1 MFCTRATFAEAVRP
15 FEKMPTV
22 ERRYP
27 ALLDP
32 PDLKASL
39 AAELA
44 EARARTLTLLEPV
57 PDDDLVRQHSP
68 LMSPLVWDLAHIGFF
83 EELWLVRGVGGEGPL
98 LDRDELYDAFRH
110 GRSERAELPLLTPA
124 EAAAYV
130 GRVRER
136 TLGVLERT
144 ELDPAEPLLRDGYVF
159 AMVGQHEQQHVETML
174 ATLSLREAEYP
185 FAEPPAPAPGPVGA
199 PEQLVEGGPF
209 AMGTDDRSRA
219 YDNERGLH
227 EVHVPAFWIDTAPVT
242 NGAYLDFVEAGGYD
256 DERFWSDAGWAWR
269 RESGAAHP
277 QFWRREGD
285 GSWSRTRLG
294 RREALPAGEPV
305 QHVCWYEADAFA
317 RWSGRRLPTEAEW
330 EKAAAAA
337 PGVPHANLGER
348 FGPVPVG
355 CYPAGASAWGVEQVL
370 GDVWEW
376 TASDF
381 RPYPGFEA
389 FPYAEYSEVFFDDE
403 YKVLRGGSWATHP
416 AAVRIT
422 FRNWD
427 FPVRRQIFA
436 GFRTAR
442 GA

>member
-1 MFCTRATFAEAVRP
+1 MFRTRATFAEAVRP

-27 ALLDP
+27 ALLDR

-44 EARARTLTLLEPV
+44 EARARTLSLLEPV

-83 EELWLVRGVGGEGPL
+83 EELWLVRRVGGEPPL

-110 GRSERAELPLLTPA
+110 GRSERGELPLLTPG
-124 EAAAYV
+124 EAAAYLE
-130 GRVRER
+130 RVRER
-136 TLGVLERT
+136 ALAVLERT
-144 ELDPAEPLLRDGYVF
+144 ELDPSQPLLRDGYVF
-159 AMVGQHEQQHVETML
+159 AMIVQHEQQHVETML
-174 ATLSLREAEYP
+174 ATLNLREAEYP
-185 FAEPPAPAPGPVGA
+185 FAEPPAPAPA
-199 PEQLVEGGPF
+199 PLDTSERLVDGGPF
-209 AMGTDDRSRA
+209 AMGTDDHSRA
-219 YDNERGLH
+219 YDNERSRH
-227 EVHVPAFWIDTAPVT
+227 EVDVPAFWVDTVPVT
-242 NGAYLDFVEAGGYD
+242 NGAYLEFVQAGG
-256 DERFWSDAGWAWR
+256 EP
-269 RESGAAHP
+269 P
-277 QFWRREGD
+277 QFWSPEGE

-294 RREALPAGEPV
+294 RREPLPLDEPV
-305 QHVCWYEADAFA
+305 QHVNWHQADAFA
-317 RWSGRRLPTEAEW
+317 RWAGRRLPTEAEW
-330 EKAAAAA
+330 EKAAQGAR
-337 PGVPHANLGER
+337 PGNLAER
-348 FGPVPVG
+348 FGPS
-355 CYPAGASAWGVEQVL
+355 PAGSHAEGASDWGVRQLL

-381 RPYPGFEA
+381 RRYPGFEA
-389 FPYAEYSEVFFDDE
+389 FPYAEYSDVFFGDE

-442 GA
+442 SA